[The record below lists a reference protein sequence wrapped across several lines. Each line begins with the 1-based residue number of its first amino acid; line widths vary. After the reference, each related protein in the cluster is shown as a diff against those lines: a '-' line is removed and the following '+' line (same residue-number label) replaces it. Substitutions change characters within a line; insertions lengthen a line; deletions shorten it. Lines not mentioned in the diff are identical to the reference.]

1 MGKMKIVDGKEMSVD
16 TFMEFNGMQ
25 VSVEELTERAKE
37 AYVASGHNI
46 QDVDSV
52 KLYINANER
61 RVYYIVNDNP
71 EGKFIEF

>member
-1 MGKMKIVDGKEMSVD
+1 MGKMKVVDGKEMHVE
-16 TFMEFNGMQ
+16 TFVEFNGMQ
-25 VSVEELTERAKE
+25 VNVEELTDRAKD

-46 QDVDSV
+46 NEVDSV

-61 RVYYIVNDNP
+61 RVYYLVNDKP